1 MDIAREGSEAFA
13 DLLESDFARAMG
25 AASKYAVDNSEQIQ
39 GAFARWTAEA
49 GGMVLRFQTTLADF
63 SANAR
68 DSLVSGFV
76 SAFADVLGNVQSFVG
91 IMAASFAA
99 IPGRLYD
106 AGVQAM
112 SGLANGLLAGVSR
125 VIGIARDIA
134 NTVAS
139 TVRDALDI
147 ASPSRVMKRLGK
159 HKNLAAAACSPN
171 APDFIWS
178 RFGDRTSRADVG
190 LFDILNAERPADVY
204 ARRKDHEGGIV
215 FVTRTV
221 AAIASVYDLFTAGGP
236 LYLRAPAVYG
246 DFDFTI
252 QPGDLQRSYLTEA
265 IDQRHPFRLWTAPY
279 TVVDLPLGP
288 QQGIACATWCA
299 VNDAFPTY
307 ADMTTAG
314 GTWADLA
321 TGATVCP

>member
-1 MDIAREGSEAFA
+1 MATHQVVHVDYGFHGSDVYKATIDRGLSASGPWTPIGETFLTGNEGYFYDNTMPFDTPVWYRFHSFSITEVAGP
-13 DLLESDFARAMG
+13 D
-25 AASKYAVDNSEQIQ
+25 YVD
-39 GAFARWTAEA
+39 GPFT
-49 GGMVLRFQTTLADF
+49 
-63 SANAR
+63 
-68 DSLVSGFV
+68 LVSNGSVVLSDPLRPWADIEFGFC
-76 SAFADVLGNVQSFVG
+76 ATPQ
-91 IMAASFAA
+91 
-99 IPGRLYD
+99 
-106 AGVQAM
+106 
-112 SGLANGLLAGVSR
+112 
-125 VIGIARDIA
+125 
-134 NTVAS
+134 
-139 TVRDALDI
+139 
-147 ASPSRVMKRLGK
+147 
-159 HKNLAAAACSPN
+159 NLAAAACSSN

-204 ARRKDHEGGIV
+204 ARRKNHEGGIV
-215 FVTRTV
+215 FVTRTL

-252 QPGDLQRSYLTEA
+252 QPGDLQRSYLTESV
-265 IDQRHPFRLWTAPY
+265 DQRHPFRLWTAPY